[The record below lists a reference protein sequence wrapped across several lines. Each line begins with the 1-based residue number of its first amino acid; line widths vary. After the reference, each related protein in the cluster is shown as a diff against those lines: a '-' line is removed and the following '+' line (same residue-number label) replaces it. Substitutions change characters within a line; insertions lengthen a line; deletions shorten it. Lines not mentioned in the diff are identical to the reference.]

1 MGNRPDE
8 ILFGIRDV
16 DVMRMM
22 GVRGRR
28 EGEGLRQSSLEMLIL
43 IPEPEAIAGGIVLIL
58 YLVLVAS

>member
-1 MGNRPDE
+1 
-8 ILFGIRDV
+8 
-16 DVMRMM
+16 MM